1 MLPYAGPAL
10 YVSGCLPEVVPNIV
24 KIDLCATT
32 SNQDEKNEN
41 DRQTD
46 RQLKPTRAH
55 GLGAIPRSSI
65 AFYLV
70 Y

>member
-24 KIDLCATT
+24 KMDLCATT
-32 SNQDEKNEN
+32 SNQDERTKTIS
-41 DRQTD
+41 QTD

-55 GLGAIPRSSI
+55 GLGQYRDLP
-65 AFYLV
+65 
-70 Y
+70 